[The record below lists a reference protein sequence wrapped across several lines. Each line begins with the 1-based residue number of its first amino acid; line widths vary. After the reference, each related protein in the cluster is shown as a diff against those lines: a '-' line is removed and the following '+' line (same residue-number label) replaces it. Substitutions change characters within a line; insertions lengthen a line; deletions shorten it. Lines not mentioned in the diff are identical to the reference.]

1 MIRAAPQIEH
11 GTGVDVKAQQGD
23 VMEPALAADKSGMVW
38 RGCKPAIEHN
48 NKGPENHIVEIS
60 EMHTAATK

>member
-1 MIRAAPQIEH
+1 
-11 GTGVDVKAQQGD
+11 VKAQQGD